1 MLSIKSNTMSTTER
15 VLGQVKWFNNKAGYG
30 FITLSTEDPETQ
42 GKDIFVHYSSI
53 RVTNSQYKFLTQGE
67 YVEFVLEK
75 STSDKHEY
83 QANDI
88 TGLKGGK
95 LMCEVRRIFVPQ
107 DGDRAPTTQ
116 IKYRRYEREETAGG
130 DEDGFQK
137 QQPRRKPYVRKPR
150 VALPSSA

>member
-75 STSDKHEY
+75 STSEKHEY

-107 DGDRAPTTQ
+107 DGDRAPATQ
-116 IKYRRYEREETAGG
+116 IKYRKYEREEPARG